1 MQMKVIMKYLKPFA
15 GMILV
20 SLLILFGQAIGELS
34 LPNLMS
40 DIVNT
45 GIQNGGVEQEAP
57 EALPSDG
64 FALMTLFMNEED
76 KETFQNSYQLIAGGS
91 AEAEAYSAEFPESQ
105 KADFYVL
112 DETDPEQLTS
122 LESIF
127 GKATY
132 SFVTFMKEMS
142 AQQGNASAVDAKS
155 GFEDV
160 DMNQLYALLPQL
172 QQLPQ
177 EAFVASME
185 VADAAE
191 PMLYSQI
198 GILFTKLFYEDLG
211 ADMDALQN
219 QYIMTKGAQMLA
231 IAVAVSVAS
240 VAVAYFSSR
249 IAAKVSGRMRRDV
262 FAKVE
267 SFSNTEFDNFS
278 TASLITRTTNDVQQI
293 QQLITIGIRM
303 LCYAPILATGGLI
316 MAIDKSVS
324 LAWTIAVAVI
334 ALVGIMM
341 TILSIAMPKFK
352 VLQSLTD
359 RLNLVSREN
368 LSGMMVIR
376 AFGNEPF
383 EENRFNDANED
394 YTYTNRFVQRL
405 MSLLMPAMMLV
416 MNGVSLMI
424 IWFGSKQVADSA
436 LQIGDMMAY
445 IQYVMQIIM
454 AFLMI
459 SMMFIFLPRAS
470 VSATRIGEVLDTDLI
485 ITDPTEAQPSLKNEG
500 LITFNNVSYHYPK
513 ASENVL
519 NNISFTAR
527 PGETTAIIGSTGSGK
542 STLIN
547 LIPRFYDVTDGAIEI
562 DGIDIRKM
570 TQADL
575 RRNIGYV
582 PQKGMLFSGDIASN
596 VLYGKDDASM
606 DDVMEAIEV
615 AQAKNFV
622 SEMEDGIKTAI
633 AQGGGN
639 VSGGQKQ
646 RLAIAR
652 ALVKKAPIYIF
663 DDSFSALDFKTDA
676 ALRSALH
683 AYTNNAT
690 VLIVAQR
697 ISTIMDAEQIIVL
710 DKGRIVGIGTH
721 DALMK
726 NCETYQEIA
735 KSQLSEEELA

>member
-1 MQMKVIMKYLKPFA
+1 MKVIMKYLKPFA
-15 GMILV
+15 GTILV

-57 EALPSDG
+57 EALPAEG
-64 FALMTLFMNEED
+64 FALMTLFMDEED
-76 KETFQNSYQLIAGGS
+76 KETFQESYELIEGGS
-91 AEAEAYSAEFPESQ
+91 AEAEAYNAEFPESQ
-105 KADFYVL
+105 ETDFYVL
-112 DETDPEQLTS
+112 DETDPEQLIS

-127 GKATY
+127 SKASY
-132 SFVTFMKEMS
+132 SFVTFMQEMGG
-142 AQQGNASAVDAKS
+142 QQGGTAAVDAES
-155 GFEDV
+155 GFENV
-160 DMNQLYALLPQL
+160 DLDQLYALVPQL

-177 EAFVASME
+177 EAFTASMD

-198 GILFTKLFYEDLG
+198 GILFTKLFYQDLG

-334 ALVGIMM
+334 ALIGIMM
-341 TILSIAMPKFK
+341 SILSIAMPKFK

-416 MNGVSLMI
+416 MNGVSLLI
-424 IWFGSKQVADSA
+424 IWFGSQQVADSA

-470 VSATRIGEVLDTDLI
+470 VSATRIGEVLDTDLS
-485 ITDPTEAQPSLKNEG
+485 ITDPNDAQPSLKNEG
-500 LITFNNVSYHYPK
+500 LITFKDVSYHYPK

-575 RRNIGYV
+575 RANIGYV
-582 PQKGMLFSGDIASN
+582 PQKGMLFSGNIVSNIA
-596 VLYGKDDASM
+596 YGKDDASTDEIM
-606 DDVMEAIEV
+606 KALEV

-622 SEMEDGIKTAI
+622 SEMEDGIETAI

-646 RLAIAR
+646 RLSIAR

-676 ALRSALH
+676 ALRSALD
-683 AYTNNAT
+683 AYTDNTT

>member
-1 MQMKVIMKYLKPFA
+1 MKVIMKYLKPFA
-15 GMILV
+15 GTILV

-57 EALPSDG
+57 EALPAEG
-64 FALMTLFMNEED
+64 FALMTLFMDEED
-76 KETFQNSYQLIAGGS
+76 KETFQESYELIEGGS
-91 AEAEAYSAEFPESQ
+91 AEAEAYNAEFPESQ
-105 KADFYVL
+105 ETDFYVL
-112 DETDPEQLTS
+112 DETDPEQLIS

-127 GKATY
+127 SKASY
-132 SFVTFMKEMS
+132 SFVTFMQEMGG
-142 AQQGNASAVDAKS
+142 QQGGTAAVDAES
-155 GFEDV
+155 GFENV
-160 DMNQLYALLPQL
+160 DLDQLYALVPQL

-177 EAFVASME
+177 EAFTASMD

-198 GILFTKLFYEDLG
+198 GILFTKLFYQDLG

-334 ALVGIMM
+334 ALIGIMM
-341 TILSIAMPKFK
+341 SILSIAMPKFK

-416 MNGVSLMI
+416 MNGVSLLI
-424 IWFGSKQVADSA
+424 IWFGSQQVADSA

-470 VSATRIGEVLDTDLI
+470 VSATRIGEVLDTDLS
-485 ITDPTEAQPSLKNEG
+485 ITDPNDAQPSLKNEG
-500 LITFNNVSYHYPK
+500 LITFKDVSYHYPK

-575 RRNIGYV
+575 RANIGYV
-582 PQKGMLFSGDIASN
+582 PQKGMLFSGNIVSNIA
-596 VLYGKDDASM
+596 YGKDDASTDEIM
-606 DDVMEAIEV
+606 KALEV

-622 SEMEDGIKTAI
+622 SEMEDGIETAI

-646 RLAIAR
+646 RLSIAR

-676 ALRSALH
+676 ALRSALD
-683 AYTNNAT
+683 AYTDNAT

-726 NCETYQEIA
+726 NCETYQESA

>member
-1 MQMKVIMKYLKPFA
+1 MKVIMKYLKPFA
-15 GMILV
+15 GTILV

-57 EALPSDG
+57 EALPTEG
-64 FALMTLFMNEED
+64 FALMTLFMDEAD

-91 AEAEAYSAEFPESQ
+91 AEAEAYSEDFPESQ
-105 KADFYVL
+105 EADFYVL
-112 DETDPEQLTS
+112 DETDEEQLSS

-127 GKATY
+127 SKASY
-132 SFVTFMKEMS
+132 SFVTFMKEMGG
-142 AQQGNASAVDAKS
+142 QQGNDAAVDSES

-177 EAFVASME
+177 EAFLASME

-211 ADMDALQN
+211 ADIDALQN

-394 YTYTNRFVQRL
+394 YTFTNRFVQRL

-416 MNGVSLMI
+416 MNGVSLLI
-424 IWFGSKQVADSA
+424 IWFGSQQVADSA

-470 VSATRIGEVLDTDLI
+470 VSATRIGEVLDTDLS
-485 ITDPTEAQPSLKNEG
+485 ITDPIDAQPSLKNEG
-500 LITFNNVSYHYPK
+500 LITFKDVSYHYPK

-570 TQADL
+570 TQTDL

-582 PQKGMLFSGDIASN
+582 PQKGMLFSGDITSN
-596 VLYGKDDASM
+596 VLYGKADASM
-606 DDVMEAIEV
+606 EDIMKAIEV

-622 SEMEDGIKTAI
+622 SEMEDGIETAI

-683 AYTNNAT
+683 AYTDNAT

>member
-1 MQMKVIMKYLKPFA
+1 MKVIMKYLKPFA
-15 GMILV
+15 GTILV

-57 EALPSDG
+57 EALPAEG
-64 FALMTLFMNEED
+64 FALMTLFMDEED
-76 KETFQNSYQLIAGGS
+76 KETFQESYELIEGGS
-91 AEAEAYSAEFPESQ
+91 AEAEAYNAEFPESQ
-105 KADFYVL
+105 ETDFYVL
-112 DETDPEQLTS
+112 DETDPEQLIS

-127 GKATY
+127 SKASY
-132 SFVTFMKEMS
+132 SFVTFMQEMGG
-142 AQQGNASAVDAKS
+142 QQGGTAAVDAES
-155 GFEDV
+155 GFENV
-160 DMNQLYALLPQL
+160 DLDQLYALVPQL

-177 EAFVASME
+177 EAFTASMD

-198 GILFTKLFYEDLG
+198 GILFTKLFYQDLG

-334 ALVGIMM
+334 ALIGIMM
-341 TILSIAMPKFK
+341 SILSIAMPKFK

-416 MNGVSLMI
+416 MNGVSLLI
-424 IWFGSKQVADSA
+424 IWFGSQQVADSA

-470 VSATRIGEVLDTDLI
+470 VSATRIGEVLDTDLS
-485 ITDPTEAQPSLKNEG
+485 ITDPNDAQPSLKNEG
-500 LITFNNVSYHYPK
+500 LITFKDVSYHYPK

-519 NNISFTAR
+519 NNICFTAR

-575 RRNIGYV
+575 RANIGYV
-582 PQKGMLFSGDIASN
+582 PQKGMLFSGNIVSNIA
-596 VLYGKDDASM
+596 YGKDDASTDEIM
-606 DDVMEAIEV
+606 KALEV

-622 SEMEDGIKTAI
+622 SEMEDGIETAI

-646 RLAIAR
+646 RLSIAR

-676 ALRSALH
+676 ALRSALD
-683 AYTNNAT
+683 AYTDNAT

>member
-1 MQMKVIMKYLKPFA
+1 MKVIMKYLKPFA
-15 GMILV
+15 GTILV

-57 EALPSDG
+57 EALPAEG
-64 FALMTLFMNEED
+64 FALMTLFMDEED
-76 KETFQNSYQLIAGGS
+76 KETFQESYELIEGGS
-91 AEAEAYSAEFPESQ
+91 AEAEAYNAEFPESQ
-105 KADFYVL
+105 ETDFYVL
-112 DETDPEQLTS
+112 DETDPEQLIS

-127 GKATY
+127 SKASY
-132 SFVTFMKEMS
+132 SFVTFMQEMGG
-142 AQQGNASAVDAKS
+142 QQGGTAAVDAES
-155 GFEDV
+155 GFENV
-160 DMNQLYALLPQL
+160 DLDQLYALVPQL

-177 EAFVASME
+177 EAFTASMD

-198 GILFTKLFYEDLG
+198 GILFTKLFYQDLG

-334 ALVGIMM
+334 ALIGIMM
-341 TILSIAMPKFK
+341 SILSIAMPKFK

-416 MNGVSLMI
+416 MNGVSLLI
-424 IWFGSKQVADSA
+424 IWFGSQQVADSA

-470 VSATRIGEVLDTDLI
+470 VSATRIGEVLDTDLS
-485 ITDPTEAQPSLKNEG
+485 ITDPNDAQPSLKNEG
-500 LITFNNVSYHYPK
+500 LITFKDVSYHYPK

-575 RRNIGYV
+575 RASIGYV
-582 PQKGMLFSGDIASN
+582 PQKGMLFSGNIVSNIA
-596 VLYGKDDASM
+596 YGKDDASTDEIM
-606 DDVMEAIEV
+606 KALEV

-622 SEMEDGIKTAI
+622 SEMEDGIETAI

-646 RLAIAR
+646 RLSIAR

-676 ALRSALH
+676 ALRSALD
-683 AYTNNAT
+683 AYTDNAT

>member
-1 MQMKVIMKYLKPFA
+1 MKVIMKYLKPFA
-15 GMILV
+15 GTILV

-57 EALPSDG
+57 EALPAEG
-64 FALMTLFMNEED
+64 FALMTLFMDEED
-76 KETFQNSYQLIAGGS
+76 KETFQESYELIEGGS
-91 AEAEAYSAEFPESQ
+91 AEAEAYNAEFPESQ
-105 KADFYVL
+105 ETDFYVL
-112 DETDPEQLTS
+112 DETDPEQLIS

-127 GKATY
+127 SKASY
-132 SFVTFMKEMS
+132 SFVTFMQEMGG
-142 AQQGNASAVDAKS
+142 QQGGTAAVDAES
-155 GFEDV
+155 GFENV
-160 DMNQLYALLPQL
+160 DLDQRYALVPQL

-177 EAFVASME
+177 EAFTASMD

-198 GILFTKLFYEDLG
+198 GILFTKLFYQDLG

-334 ALVGIMM
+334 ALIGIMM
-341 TILSIAMPKFK
+341 SILSIAMPKFK

-416 MNGVSLMI
+416 MNGVSLLI
-424 IWFGSKQVADSA
+424 IWFGSQQVADSA

-470 VSATRIGEVLDTDLI
+470 VSATRIGEVLDTDLS
-485 ITDPTEAQPSLKNEG
+485 ITDPNDAQPSLKNEG
-500 LITFNNVSYHYPK
+500 LITFKDVSYHYPK

-575 RRNIGYV
+575 RANIGYV
-582 PQKGMLFSGDIASN
+582 PQKGMLFSGNIVSNIA
-596 VLYGKDDASM
+596 YGKADASTDEIM
-606 DDVMEAIEV
+606 KALEV

-622 SEMEDGIKTAI
+622 SEMEDGIETAI

-646 RLAIAR
+646 RLSIAR

-676 ALRSALH
+676 ALRSALD
-683 AYTNNAT
+683 AYTDNTT

>member
-1 MQMKVIMKYLKPFA
+1 MKVIMKYLKPFA
-15 GMILV
+15 GTILI

-57 EALPSDG
+57 EALPSEG
-64 FALMTLFMNEED
+64 FALMTLFMAEED
-76 KETFQNSYQLIAGGS
+76 KETFQNSYQLIEGGS
-91 AEAEAYSAEFPESQ
+91 AEADAYSAEFPESQ
-105 KADFYVL
+105 ESDFYVL
-112 DETDPEQLTS
+112 NETDAEQLTS

-127 GKATY
+127 SKASY

-142 AQQGNASAVDAKS
+142 AQQGNAASVDAES

-177 EAFVASME
+177 QAFTASMD
-185 VADAAE
+185 VAAAAE

-219 QYIMTKGAQMLA
+219 QYIMTKGVQMLA

-240 VAVAYFSSR
+240 VAVAYFSSW

-394 YTYTNRFVQRL
+394 YTFTNRFVQRL

-416 MNGVSLMI
+416 MNGVSLLI
-424 IWFGSKQVADSA
+424 IWFGSQQVADSS

-470 VSATRIGEVLDTDLI
+470 VSATRIGEVLDTDLS
-485 ITDPTEAQPSLKNEG
+485 ITDPIDAQPNLKNEG
-500 LITFNNVSYHYPK
+500 LITFKDVSYHYPK

-519 NNISFTAR
+519 SHISFTAR

-606 DDVMEAIEV
+606 EDIMKAIEV

-622 SEMEDGIKTAI
+622 SEMEEGIETAI

-683 AYTNNAT
+683 AYTDNAT

-710 DKGRIVGIGTH
+710 DKGKIVGIGTH

>member
-1 MQMKVIMKYLKPFA
+1 MKVIMKYLKPFA
-15 GMILV
+15 GTILV

-57 EALPSDG
+57 EALPAEG
-64 FALMTLFMNEED
+64 FALMTLFMDEED
-76 KETFQNSYQLIAGGS
+76 KETFQESYELIEGGS
-91 AEAEAYSAEFPESQ
+91 AEAEAYNAEFPESQ
-105 KADFYVL
+105 ETDFYVL
-112 DETDPEQLTS
+112 DETDPEQLIS

-127 GKATY
+127 SKASY
-132 SFVTFMKEMS
+132 SFVTFMQEMGG
-142 AQQGNASAVDAKS
+142 QQGGTAAVDAEG
-155 GFEDV
+155 GFENV
-160 DMNQLYALLPQL
+160 DLDQLYALVPQL

-177 EAFVASME
+177 EAFTASMD

-198 GILFTKLFYEDLG
+198 GILFTKLFYQDLG

-334 ALVGIMM
+334 ALIGIMM
-341 TILSIAMPKFK
+341 SILSIAMPKFK

-416 MNGVSLMI
+416 MNGVSLLI
-424 IWFGSKQVADSA
+424 IWFGSQQVADSA

-470 VSATRIGEVLDTDLI
+470 VSATRIGEVLDTDLS
-485 ITDPTEAQPSLKNEG
+485 ITDPNDAQPSLKNEG
-500 LITFNNVSYHYPK
+500 LITFKDVSYHYPK

-575 RRNIGYV
+575 RANIGYV
-582 PQKGMLFSGDIASN
+582 PQKGMLFSGNIVSNIA
-596 VLYGKDDASM
+596 YGKDDASTDEIM
-606 DDVMEAIEV
+606 KALEV

-622 SEMEDGIKTAI
+622 SEMEDGIETAI

-646 RLAIAR
+646 RLSIAR

-676 ALRSALH
+676 ALRSALD
-683 AYTNNAT
+683 AYTDNAT

>member
-1 MQMKVIMKYLKPFA
+1 MKVIMKYLKPFA
-15 GMILV
+15 GTILV

-40 DIVNT
+40 EIVNT

-57 EALPSDG
+57 EALPAEG
-64 FALMTLFMNEED
+64 FALMTLFMDEED
-76 KETFQNSYQLIAGGS
+76 KETFQESYELIEGGS
-91 AEAEAYSAEFPESQ
+91 AEAEAYNAEFPESQ
-105 KADFYVL
+105 ETDFYVL
-112 DETDPEQLTS
+112 DETDPEQLIS

-127 GKATY
+127 SKASY
-132 SFVTFMKEMS
+132 SFVTFMQEMGG
-142 AQQGNASAVDAKS
+142 QQGGTAAVDAES
-155 GFEDV
+155 GFENV
-160 DMNQLYALLPQL
+160 DLDQLYALVPQL

-177 EAFVASME
+177 EAFTASMD

-198 GILFTKLFYEDLG
+198 GILFTKLFYQDLG

-334 ALVGIMM
+334 ALIGIMM
-341 TILSIAMPKFK
+341 SILSIAMPKFK

-416 MNGVSLMI
+416 MNGVSLLI
-424 IWFGSKQVADSA
+424 IWFGSQQVADSA

-470 VSATRIGEVLDTDLI
+470 VSATRIGEVLDTDLS
-485 ITDPTEAQPSLKNEG
+485 ITDPNDAQPSLKNEG
-500 LITFNNVSYHYPK
+500 LITFKDVSYHYPK

-575 RRNIGYV
+575 RANIGYV
-582 PQKGMLFSGDIASN
+582 PQKGMLFSGNIVSNIA
-596 VLYGKDDASM
+596 YGKDDASTDEIM
-606 DDVMEAIEV
+606 KALEV

-622 SEMEDGIKTAI
+622 SEMEDGIETAI

-646 RLAIAR
+646 RLSIAR

-676 ALRSALH
+676 ALRSALD
-683 AYTNNAT
+683 AYTDNTT

>member
-1 MQMKVIMKYLKPFA
+1 MKVIMKYLKPFA
-15 GMILV
+15 GTILV

-57 EALPSDG
+57 EALPAEG
-64 FALMTLFMNEED
+64 FALMTLFMDEED
-76 KETFQNSYQLIAGGS
+76 KETFQESYELIEGGS
-91 AEAEAYSAEFPESQ
+91 AEAEAYNAEFPESQ
-105 KADFYVL
+105 ETDFYVL
-112 DETDPEQLTS
+112 DETDPEQLIS

-127 GKATY
+127 SKASY
-132 SFVTFMKEMS
+132 SFVTFMQEMGG
-142 AQQGNASAVDAKS
+142 QQGGTAAVDAES
-155 GFEDV
+155 GFENV
-160 DMNQLYALLPQL
+160 DLDQLYALVPQL

-177 EAFVASME
+177 EAFTASMD

-198 GILFTKLFYEDLG
+198 GILFTKLFYQDLG

-334 ALVGIMM
+334 ALIGIMM
-341 TILSIAMPKFK
+341 SILSIAMPKFK

-416 MNGVSLMI
+416 MNGVSLLI
-424 IWFGSKQVADSA
+424 IWFGSQQVADSA

-470 VSATRIGEVLDTDLI
+470 VSATRIGEVLDTDLS
-485 ITDPTEAQPSLKNEG
+485 ITDPNDAQPSLKNEG
-500 LITFNNVSYHYPK
+500 LITFKDVSYHYPK

-575 RRNIGYV
+575 RANIGYV
-582 PQKGMLFSGDIASN
+582 PQKGMLFSGNVVSNIA
-596 VLYGKDDASM
+596 YGKDDASTDEIM
-606 DDVMEAIEV
+606 KALEV

-622 SEMEDGIKTAI
+622 SEMEDGIETAI
-633 AQGGGN
+633 AQGGSN

-646 RLAIAR
+646 RLSIAR

-676 ALRSALH
+676 ALRSALD
-683 AYTNNAT
+683 AYTDNAT

>member
-1 MQMKVIMKYLKPFA
+1 MKVIMKYLKPFA
-15 GMILV
+15 GTILV

-57 EALPSDG
+57 EALPAEG
-64 FALMTLFMNEED
+64 FALMTLFMDEED
-76 KETFQNSYQLIAGGS
+76 KETFQESYELIEGGS
-91 AEAEAYSAEFPESQ
+91 AEAEAYNAEFPESQ
-105 KADFYVL
+105 ETDFYVL
-112 DETDPEQLTS
+112 DETDPEQLIS

-127 GKATY
+127 SKASY
-132 SFVTFMKEMS
+132 SFVTFMQEMGG
-142 AQQGNASAVDAKS
+142 QQGGTAAVDAES
-155 GFEDV
+155 GFENV
-160 DMNQLYALLPQL
+160 DLDQLYALVPQL

-177 EAFVASME
+177 EAFTASMD

-334 ALVGIMM
+334 ALIGIMM
-341 TILSIAMPKFK
+341 SILSIAMPKFK

-416 MNGVSLMI
+416 MNGVSLLI
-424 IWFGSKQVADSA
+424 IWFGSQQVADSA

-470 VSATRIGEVLDTDLI
+470 VSATRIGEVLDTDLS
-485 ITDPTEAQPSLKNEG
+485 ITDPNDAQPSLKNEG
-500 LITFNNVSYHYPK
+500 LITFKDVSYHYPK

-575 RRNIGYV
+575 RANIGYV
-582 PQKGMLFSGDIASN
+582 PQKGMLFSGNIVSNIA
-596 VLYGKDDASM
+596 YGKDDASTDEIM
-606 DDVMEAIEV
+606 KALEV

-622 SEMEDGIKTAI
+622 SEMEDGIETAI

-646 RLAIAR
+646 RLSIAR

-676 ALRSALH
+676 ALRSALD
-683 AYTNNAT
+683 AYTGNAT

>member
-1 MQMKVIMKYLKPFA
+1 MKVIMKYLKPFA
-15 GMILV
+15 GTVLV

-57 EALPSDG
+57 EALPAEG
-64 FALMTLFMNEED
+64 FALMTLFMDEED
-76 KETFQNSYQLIAGGS
+76 KETFQESYELIEGGS
-91 AEAEAYSAEFPESQ
+91 AEAEAYNAEFPESQ
-105 KADFYVL
+105 ETDFYVL
-112 DETDPEQLTS
+112 DETDPEQLIS

-127 GKATY
+127 SKASY
-132 SFVTFMKEMS
+132 SFVTFMQEMGG
-142 AQQGNASAVDAKS
+142 QQGGTAAVDAES
-155 GFEDV
+155 GFENV
-160 DMNQLYALLPQL
+160 DLDQLYALVPQL

-177 EAFVASME
+177 EAFTASMD

-198 GILFTKLFYEDLG
+198 GILFTKLFYQDLG

-334 ALVGIMM
+334 ALIGIMM
-341 TILSIAMPKFK
+341 SILSIAMPKFK

-416 MNGVSLMI
+416 MNGVSLLI
-424 IWFGSKQVADSA
+424 IWFGSQQVADSA

-470 VSATRIGEVLDTDLI
+470 VSATRIGEVLDTDLS
-485 ITDPTEAQPSLKNEG
+485 ITDPNDAQPSLKNEG
-500 LITFNNVSYHYPK
+500 LITFKDVSYHYPK

-575 RRNIGYV
+575 RANIGYV
-582 PQKGMLFSGDIASN
+582 PQKGMLFSGNIVSNIA
-596 VLYGKDDASM
+596 YGKDDASTDEIM
-606 DDVMEAIEV
+606 KALEV

-622 SEMEDGIKTAI
+622 SEMEDGIETAI

-646 RLAIAR
+646 RLSIAR

-676 ALRSALH
+676 ALRSALD
-683 AYTNNAT
+683 AYTDNAT

>member
-1 MQMKVIMKYLKPFA
+1 MKVIMKYLKPFA
-15 GMILV
+15 GTILV

-57 EALPSDG
+57 EALPAEG
-64 FALMTLFMNEED
+64 FALMTLFMDEED
-76 KETFQNSYQLIAGGS
+76 KETFQESYELLEGGS
-91 AEAEAYSAEFPESQ
+91 AEAEAYNAEFPESQ
-105 KADFYVL
+105 ETDFYVL
-112 DETDPEQLTS
+112 DETDPEQLIS

-127 GKATY
+127 SKASY
-132 SFVTFMKEMS
+132 SFVTFMQEMGG
-142 AQQGNASAVDAKS
+142 QQGGTAAVDAES
-155 GFEDV
+155 GFENV
-160 DMNQLYALLPQL
+160 DLDQLYALVPQL

-177 EAFVASME
+177 EAFTASMD

-198 GILFTKLFYEDLG
+198 GILFTKLFYQDLG

-416 MNGVSLMI
+416 MNGVSLLI
-424 IWFGSKQVADSA
+424 IWFGSQQVADSA

-470 VSATRIGEVLDTDLI
+470 VSATRIGEVLDTDLS
-485 ITDPTEAQPSLKNEG
+485 ITDPNDAQPSLKNEG
-500 LITFNNVSYHYPK
+500 LITFKDVSYHYPK

-575 RRNIGYV
+575 RASIGYV
-582 PQKGMLFSGDIASN
+582 PQKGMLFSGNIVSNIA
-596 VLYGKDDASM
+596 YGKDDASTDEIM
-606 DDVMEAIEV
+606 KALEV

-622 SEMEDGIKTAI
+622 SEMEDGIETAI

-646 RLAIAR
+646 RLSIAR

-676 ALRSALH
+676 ALRSALD
-683 AYTNNAT
+683 AYTDNAT

>member
-1 MQMKVIMKYLKPFA
+1 MKVIMKYIKPFA
-15 GMILV
+15 GTILV

-57 EALPSDG
+57 EALPAEG
-64 FALMTLFMNEED
+64 FALMTLFMDEED
-76 KETFQNSYQLIAGGS
+76 KETFQESYELIEGGS
-91 AEAEAYSAEFPESQ
+91 AEAEAYNAEFPESQ
-105 KADFYVL
+105 ETDFYVL
-112 DETDPEQLTS
+112 DETDPEQLIS

-127 GKATY
+127 SKASY
-132 SFVTFMKEMS
+132 SFVTFMQEMGG
-142 AQQGNASAVDAKS
+142 QQGGTAAVDAES
-155 GFEDV
+155 GFENV
-160 DMNQLYALLPQL
+160 DLDQLYALVPQL

-177 EAFVASME
+177 EAFTASMD

-198 GILFTKLFYEDLG
+198 GILFTKLFYQDLG

-334 ALVGIMM
+334 ALIGIMM
-341 TILSIAMPKFK
+341 SILSIAMPKFK

-416 MNGVSLMI
+416 MNGVSLLI
-424 IWFGSKQVADSA
+424 IWFGSQQVADSA

-470 VSATRIGEVLDTDLI
+470 VSATRIGEVLDTDLS
-485 ITDPTEAQPSLKNEG
+485 ITDPNDAQPSLKNEG
-500 LITFNNVSYHYPK
+500 LITFKDVSYHYPK

-575 RRNIGYV
+575 RANIGYV
-582 PQKGMLFSGDIASN
+582 PQKGMLFSGNIVSNIA
-596 VLYGKDDASM
+596 YGKDDASTDEIM
-606 DDVMEAIEV
+606 KALEV

-622 SEMEDGIKTAI
+622 SEMEDGIETAI

-646 RLAIAR
+646 RLSIAR

-676 ALRSALH
+676 ALRSALD
-683 AYTNNAT
+683 AYTDNAT

>member
-1 MQMKVIMKYLKPFA
+1 MKVIMKYLKPFA
-15 GMILV
+15 GTILV

-57 EALPSDG
+57 EALPAEG
-64 FALMTLFMNEED
+64 FALMTLFMDEED
-76 KETFQNSYQLIAGGS
+76 KETFQESYELIEGGS
-91 AEAEAYSAEFPESQ
+91 AEAEAYNAEFPESQ
-105 KADFYVL
+105 ETDFYVL
-112 DETDPEQLTS
+112 DETDPEQLIS

-127 GKATY
+127 SKASY
-132 SFVTFMKEMS
+132 SFVTFMQEMGG
-142 AQQGNASAVDAKS
+142 QQGGTAAVDAES
-155 GFEDV
+155 GFENV
-160 DMNQLYALLPQL
+160 DLDQLYALVPQL

-177 EAFVASME
+177 EAFTASMD

-198 GILFTKLFYEDLG
+198 GILFTKLFYQDLG

-334 ALVGIMM
+334 ALIGIMM
-341 TILSIAMPKFK
+341 SILSIAMPKFK

-416 MNGVSLMI
+416 MNGVSLLI
-424 IWFGSKQVADSA
+424 IWFGSQQVADSA

-470 VSATRIGEVLDTDLI
+470 VSATRIGEVLDTDLS
-485 ITDPTEAQPSLKNEG
+485 ITDPNDAQPSLKNEG
-500 LITFNNVSYHYPK
+500 LITFKDVSYHYPK

-570 TQADL
+570 IQADL
-575 RRNIGYV
+575 RANIGYV
-582 PQKGMLFSGDIASN
+582 PQKGMLFSGNIVSNIA
-596 VLYGKDDASM
+596 YGKDDASTDEIM
-606 DDVMEAIEV
+606 KALEV

-622 SEMEDGIKTAI
+622 SEMEDGIETAI

-646 RLAIAR
+646 RLSIAR

-676 ALRSALH
+676 ALRSALD
-683 AYTNNAT
+683 AYTDNAT

>member
-1 MQMKVIMKYLKPFA
+1 MKVIMKYLKPFA
-15 GMILV
+15 GTILV

-57 EALPSDG
+57 EALPAEG
-64 FALMTLFMNEED
+64 FALMTLFMDEED
-76 KETFQNSYQLIAGGS
+76 KETFQESYELIEGGS
-91 AEAEAYSAEFPESQ
+91 AEAEAYNAEFPESQ
-105 KADFYVL
+105 ETDFYVL
-112 DETDPEQLTS
+112 DETDPEQLIS

-127 GKATY
+127 SKASY
-132 SFVTFMKEMS
+132 SFVTFMQEMGG
-142 AQQGNASAVDAKS
+142 QQGGTAAVDAES
-155 GFEDV
+155 GFENV
-160 DMNQLYALLPQL
+160 DLDQLYALVPQL

-177 EAFVASME
+177 EAFTASMD

-198 GILFTKLFYEDLG
+198 GILFTKLFYQDLG

-334 ALVGIMM
+334 ALIGIMM
-341 TILSIAMPKFK
+341 SILSIAMPKFK

-416 MNGVSLMI
+416 MNGVSLLI
-424 IWFGSKQVADSA
+424 IWFGSQQVADSA

-470 VSATRIGEVLDTDLI
+470 VSATRIGEVLDTDLS
-485 ITDPTEAQPSLKNEG
+485 ITDPNDAQPSLKNEG
-500 LITFNNVSYHYPK
+500 LITFKDVSYHYPK

-570 TQADL
+570 IQADL
-575 RRNIGYV
+575 RANIGYV
-582 PQKGMLFSGDIASN
+582 PQKGMLFSGNIVSNIA
-596 VLYGKDDASM
+596 YGKDDASTDEIM
-606 DDVMEAIEV
+606 KALEV

-622 SEMEDGIKTAI
+622 SEMEDGIETAI

-646 RLAIAR
+646 RLSIAR

-676 ALRSALH
+676 ALRSALD
-683 AYTNNAT
+683 AYTDNTT

>member
-1 MQMKVIMKYLKPFA
+1 MKVIMKYLKPFA
-15 GMILV
+15 GTILI

-57 EALPSDG
+57 EALPSEG
-64 FALMTLFMNEED
+64 FALMTLFMDEAD

-91 AEAEAYSAEFPESQ
+91 SEAEAYSEDFPESQ
-105 KADFYVL
+105 EADFYVL
-112 DETDPEQLTS
+112 DETDPDQLSS

-127 GKATY
+127 SKASY
-132 SFVTFMKEMS
+132 SFVTFMKEMGG
-142 AQQGNASAVDAKS
+142 QQGNDAAVDAES
-155 GFEDV
+155 GFENV
-160 DMNQLYALLPQL
+160 DMAQLYALLPQL
-172 QQLPQ
+172 RLLPQ
-177 EAFVASME
+177 EAFTASMD
-185 VADAAE
+185 VAEAAE

-231 IAVAVSVAS
+231 IALAVSVAS

-249 IAAKVSGRMRRDV
+249 IASKVSGRMRRDV

-267 SFSNTEFDNFS
+267 SFSNAEFDNFS

-324 LAWTIAVAVI
+324 LAWTIAVAVV

-376 AFGNEPF
+376 AFGNESF

-416 MNGVSLMI
+416 MNGVSLLI
-424 IWFGSKQVADSA
+424 IWFGSQQVADSA

-470 VSATRIGEVLDTDLI
+470 VSATRIGEVLDTELSI
-485 ITDPTEAQPSLKNEG
+485 SDPIDAQPSLKNEG
-500 LITFNNVSYHYPK
+500 LITFNHVSYHYPK

-519 NNISFTAR
+519 TDISFTAR

-562 DGIDIRKM
+562 DGVDIRKM

-596 VLYGKDDASM
+596 IMYGKEDASM
-606 DDVMEAIEV
+606 DDVMKAIEV

-622 SEMEDGIKTAI
+622 AEMEDGIETAI

-646 RLAIAR
+646 RLSIAR

-683 AYTNNAT
+683 AYTDNAT

-710 DKGRIVGIGTH
+710 DKGKIVGIGTH

>member
-1 MQMKVIMKYLKPFA
+1 MKVIMKYLKPFA
-15 GMILV
+15 GTILV

-57 EALPSDG
+57 EALPAEG
-64 FALMTLFMNEED
+64 FALMTLFMDEED
-76 KETFQNSYQLIAGGS
+76 KETFQESYELIEGGS
-91 AEAEAYSAEFPESQ
+91 AEAEAYNAEFPESQ
-105 KADFYVL
+105 GTDFYVL
-112 DETDPEQLTS
+112 DETDPEQLIS

-127 GKATY
+127 SKASY
-132 SFVTFMKEMS
+132 SFVTFMQEMGG
-142 AQQGNASAVDAKS
+142 QQGGTAAVDAES
-155 GFEDV
+155 GFENV
-160 DMNQLYALLPQL
+160 DLDQLYALVPQL

-177 EAFVASME
+177 EAFTASMD

-198 GILFTKLFYEDLG
+198 GILFTKLFYQDLG

-334 ALVGIMM
+334 ALIGIMM
-341 TILSIAMPKFK
+341 SILSIAMPKFK
-352 VLQSLTD
+352 VVQSLTD

-405 MSLLMPAMMLV
+405 MSLLMPAMILV
-416 MNGVSLMI
+416 MNGVSLLI
-424 IWFGSKQVADSA
+424 IWFGSQQVADSA

-470 VSATRIGEVLDTDLI
+470 VSATRIGEVLDTDLS
-485 ITDPTEAQPSLKNEG
+485 ITDPNDAQPSLKNEG
-500 LITFNNVSYHYPK
+500 LITFKDVSYHYPK

-575 RRNIGYV
+575 RANIGYV
-582 PQKGMLFSGDIASN
+582 PQKGMLFSGNIVSNIA
-596 VLYGKDDASM
+596 YGKDDASTDEIM
-606 DDVMEAIEV
+606 KALEV

-622 SEMEDGIKTAI
+622 SEMEDGIETAI

-646 RLAIAR
+646 RLSIAR

-676 ALRSALH
+676 ALRSALD
-683 AYTNNAT
+683 AYTDNAT

>member
-1 MQMKVIMKYLKPFA
+1 MKVIMKYLKPFA
-15 GMILV
+15 GTILV

-57 EALPSDG
+57 EALPAEG
-64 FALMTLFMNEED
+64 FALMTLFMDEED
-76 KETFQNSYQLIAGGS
+76 KETFQESYELIEGGS
-91 AEAEAYSAEFPESQ
+91 AEAEAYNAEFPESQ
-105 KADFYVL
+105 ETDFYVL
-112 DETDPEQLTS
+112 DETDPEQLIS

-127 GKATY
+127 SKASY
-132 SFVTFMKEMS
+132 SFVTFMQEMGG
-142 AQQGNASAVDAKS
+142 QQGGTAAVDAES
-155 GFEDV
+155 GFENV
-160 DMNQLYALLPQL
+160 DLDQLYALVPQL

-177 EAFVASME
+177 EAFAASMD

-198 GILFTKLFYEDLG
+198 GILFTKLFYQDLG

-334 ALVGIMM
+334 ALIGIMM
-341 TILSIAMPKFK
+341 SILSIAMPKFK

-416 MNGVSLMI
+416 MNGVSLLI
-424 IWFGSKQVADSA
+424 IWFGSQQVADSA

-470 VSATRIGEVLDTDLI
+470 VSATRIGEVLDTDLS
-485 ITDPTEAQPSLKNEG
+485 ITDPNDAQPSLKNEG
-500 LITFNNVSYHYPK
+500 LITFKDVSYHYPK

-575 RRNIGYV
+575 RANIGYV
-582 PQKGMLFSGDIASN
+582 PQKGMLFSGNIVSNIA
-596 VLYGKDDASM
+596 YGKDDASTDEIM
-606 DDVMEAIEV
+606 KALEV

-622 SEMEDGIKTAI
+622 SEMEDGIETAI

-646 RLAIAR
+646 RLSIAR

-676 ALRSALH
+676 ALRSALD
-683 AYTNNAT
+683 AYTDNAT

>member
-1 MQMKVIMKYLKPFA
+1 MKVIMKYLKPFA
-15 GMILV
+15 GTILV

-57 EALPSDG
+57 EALPAEG
-64 FALMTLFMNEED
+64 FALMTLFMDEED
-76 KETFQNSYQLIAGGS
+76 KETFQESYELIEGGS
-91 AEAEAYSAEFPESQ
+91 AEAEAYNAEFPESQ
-105 KADFYVL
+105 ETDFYVL
-112 DETDPEQLTS
+112 DETDPEQLIS

-127 GKATY
+127 SKASY
-132 SFVTFMKEMS
+132 SFVTFMQEMGG
-142 AQQGNASAVDAKS
+142 QQGGTAAVDAES
-155 GFEDV
+155 GFENV
-160 DMNQLYALLPQL
+160 DLDQLYALVPQL

-177 EAFVASME
+177 EAFTASMD

-198 GILFTKLFYEDLG
+198 GILFTKLFYQDLG

-334 ALVGIMM
+334 ALIGIMM
-341 TILSIAMPKFK
+341 SILSIAMPKFK

-416 MNGVSLMI
+416 MNGVSLLI
-424 IWFGSKQVADSA
+424 IWFGSQQVADSA
-436 LQIGDMMAY
+436 LQIGDMMAC

-470 VSATRIGEVLDTDLI
+470 VSATRIGEVLDTDLS
-485 ITDPTEAQPSLKNEG
+485 ITDPNDAQPSLKNEG
-500 LITFNNVSYHYPK
+500 LITFKDVSYHYPK

-575 RRNIGYV
+575 RANIGYV
-582 PQKGMLFSGDIASN
+582 PQKGMLFSGNIVSNIA
-596 VLYGKDDASM
+596 YGKDDASTDEIM
-606 DDVMEAIEV
+606 KALEV

-622 SEMEDGIKTAI
+622 SEMEDGIETAI

-646 RLAIAR
+646 RLSIAR

-676 ALRSALH
+676 ALRSALD
-683 AYTNNAT
+683 AYTDNAT

>member
-1 MQMKVIMKYLKPFA
+1 MKVIMKYLKPFA
-15 GMILV
+15 GTILV

-57 EALPSDG
+57 EALPAEG
-64 FALMTLFMNEED
+64 FALMTLFMDEED
-76 KETFQNSYQLIAGGS
+76 KETFQESYELIEGGS
-91 AEAEAYSAEFPESQ
+91 AEAEAYNAEFPESQ
-105 KADFYVL
+105 ETDFYVL
-112 DETDPEQLTS
+112 DETDPEQLIS

-127 GKATY
+127 SKASY
-132 SFVTFMKEMS
+132 SFVTFMQEMGG
-142 AQQGNASAVDAKS
+142 QQGGTAAVDAEN
-155 GFEDV
+155 GFENV
-160 DMNQLYALLPQL
+160 DLDQLYALVPQL

-177 EAFVASME
+177 EAFTASMD

-198 GILFTKLFYEDLG
+198 GILFTKLFYQDLG

-334 ALVGIMM
+334 ALIGIMM
-341 TILSIAMPKFK
+341 SILSIAMPKFK

-416 MNGVSLMI
+416 MNGVSLLI
-424 IWFGSKQVADSA
+424 IWFGSQQVADSA

-470 VSATRIGEVLDTDLI
+470 VSATRIGEVLDTDLS
-485 ITDPTEAQPSLKNEG
+485 ITDPNDAQPSLKNEG
-500 LITFNNVSYHYPK
+500 LITFKDVSYHYPK

-570 TQADL
+570 IQADL
-575 RRNIGYV
+575 RANIGYV
-582 PQKGMLFSGDIASN
+582 PQKGMLFSGNIVSNIA
-596 VLYGKDDASM
+596 YGKDDASTDEIM
-606 DDVMEAIEV
+606 KALEV

-622 SEMEDGIKTAI
+622 SEMEDGIETAI

-646 RLAIAR
+646 RLSIAR

-676 ALRSALH
+676 ALRSALD
-683 AYTNNAT
+683 AYTDNAT

>member
-1 MQMKVIMKYLKPFA
+1 MKYLKPFA
-15 GMILV
+15 GTILV

-40 DIVNT
+40 EIVNT

-57 EALPSDG
+57 EALPAEG
-64 FALMTLFMNEED
+64 FALMTLFMDEED
-76 KETFQNSYQLIAGGS
+76 KETFQESYELIEGGS
-91 AEAEAYSAEFPESQ
+91 AEAEAYNAEFPESQ
-105 KADFYVL
+105 ETDFYVL
-112 DETDPEQLTS
+112 DETDPEQLIS

-127 GKATY
+127 SKASY
-132 SFVTFMKEMS
+132 SFVTFMQEMGG
-142 AQQGNASAVDAKS
+142 QQGGTAAVDAES
-155 GFEDV
+155 GFENV
-160 DMNQLYALLPQL
+160 DLDQLYALVPQL

-177 EAFVASME
+177 EAFTASMD

-198 GILFTKLFYEDLG
+198 GILFTKLFYQDLG

-334 ALVGIMM
+334 ALIGIMM
-341 TILSIAMPKFK
+341 SILSIAMPKFK

-416 MNGVSLMI
+416 MNGVSLLI
-424 IWFGSKQVADSA
+424 IWFGSQQVADSA

-470 VSATRIGEVLDTDLI
+470 VSATRIGEVLDTDLS
-485 ITDPTEAQPSLKNEG
+485 ITDPNDAQPSLKNEG
-500 LITFNNVSYHYPK
+500 LITFKDVSYHYPK

-575 RRNIGYV
+575 RANIGYV
-582 PQKGMLFSGDIASN
+582 PQKGMLFSGNIVSNIA
-596 VLYGKDDASM
+596 YGKDDASTDEIM
-606 DDVMEAIEV
+606 KALEV

-622 SEMEDGIKTAI
+622 SEMEDGIETAI

-646 RLAIAR
+646 RLSIAR

-676 ALRSALH
+676 ALRSALD
-683 AYTNNAT
+683 AYTDNAT

>member
-1 MQMKVIMKYLKPFA
+1 MKYLKPFA
-15 GMILV
+15 GTILV

-57 EALPSDG
+57 EALPTEG
-64 FALMTLFMNEED
+64 FALMTLFMDEAD

-91 AEAEAYSAEFPESQ
+91 AEAEAYSEDFPESQ
-105 KADFYVL
+105 EADFYVL
-112 DETDPEQLTS
+112 DETDEEQLSS

-127 GKATY
+127 SKASY
-132 SFVTFMKEMS
+132 SFVTFMKEMGG
-142 AQQGNASAVDAKS
+142 QQGNDAAVDSES

-177 EAFVASME
+177 EAFLASME

-211 ADMDALQN
+211 ADIDALQN

-394 YTYTNRFVQRL
+394 YTFTNRFVQRL

-416 MNGVSLMI
+416 MNGVSLLI
-424 IWFGSKQVADSA
+424 IWFGSQQVADSA

-470 VSATRIGEVLDTDLI
+470 VSATRIGEVLDTDLS
-485 ITDPTEAQPSLKNEG
+485 ITDPIDAQPSLKNEG
-500 LITFNNVSYHYPK
+500 LITFKDVSYHYPK

-570 TQADL
+570 TQTDL

-582 PQKGMLFSGDIASN
+582 PQKGMLFSGDITSN
-596 VLYGKDDASM
+596 VLYGKADASM
-606 DDVMEAIEV
+606 EDIMKAIEV

-622 SEMEDGIKTAI
+622 SEMEDGIETAI

-683 AYTNNAT
+683 AYTDNAT

>member
-1 MQMKVIMKYLKPFA
+1 MKYLKPFA
-15 GMILV
+15 GTILV

-57 EALPSDG
+57 EALPADG
-64 FALMTLFMNEED
+64 FALMTLFMDEED
-76 KETFQNSYQLIAGGS
+76 KATFQNSYQLIAGGS
-91 AEAEAYSAEFPESQ
+91 AEAEAYSADFPESQ
-105 KADFYVL
+105 EAEFYVL
-112 DETDPEQLTS
+112 DETDPEQLSS

-127 GKATY
+127 SKASY
-132 SFVTFMKEMS
+132 SFVTFIQEMS
-142 AQQGNASAVDAKS
+142 AQQGNAASVDAES
-155 GFEDV
+155 GFEDA

-394 YTYTNRFVQRL
+394 YTFTNRFVQRL

-416 MNGVSLMI
+416 MNGVSLLI
-424 IWFGSKQVADSA
+424 IWFGSQQVADSA

-470 VSATRIGEVLDTDLI
+470 VSATRIGEVLDTDLS
-485 ITDPTEAQPSLKNEG
+485 ITDPIDAQPILKNEG
-500 LITFNNVSYHYPK
+500 LITFKDVSYHYPK

-570 TQADL
+570 TQTDL

-596 VLYGKDDASM
+596 ILYGKDDASM
-606 DDVMEAIEV
+606 EDIMKAIEV
-615 AQAKNFV
+615 AQAENFV
-622 SEMEDGIKTAI
+622 SEMEDGIETAI

-683 AYTNNAT
+683 AYTDNAT

-710 DKGRIVGIGTH
+710 DKGKIVGIGTH

>member
-1 MQMKVIMKYLKPFA
+1 MKVIMKYLKPFA
-15 GMILV
+15 GTILV

-57 EALPSDG
+57 EALPADG
-64 FALMTLFMNEED
+64 FALMTLFMDDAD
-76 KETFQNSYQLIAGGS
+76 KETFQNSYRLIEGGS

-105 KADFYVL
+105 QADFYVL
-112 DETDPEQLTS
+112 DETNAEQLTS

-127 GKATY
+127 SKASY
-132 SFVTFMKEMS
+132 SFVTFMQEMS
-142 AQQGNASAVDAKS
+142 AQQGNAAAVDAES
-155 GFEDV
+155 GFENV
-160 DMNQLYALLPQL
+160 DMNQLYVLLPQL
-172 QQLPQ
+172 QQLPP
-177 EAFVASME
+177 EAFTASMD
-185 VADAAE
+185 VAEAAE

-198 GILFTKLFYEDLG
+198 GILFAKLFYEDLG

-383 EENRFNDANED
+383 EENRFNDANEE
-394 YTYTNRFVQRL
+394 YTFTNRFVQRL

-416 MNGVSLMI
+416 MNGVSLLI
-424 IWFGSKQVADSA
+424 IWFGSQQVADSA

-470 VSATRIGEVLDTDLI
+470 VSATRIGEVLDTDLS
-485 ITDPTEAQPSLKNEG
+485 ITDPVDAQPSLKNEG
-500 LITFNNVSYHYPK
+500 LITFKDVSYHYPK

-575 RRNIGYV
+575 RASIGYV
-582 PQKGMLFSGDIASN
+582 PQKGMLFSGNITSNIA
-596 VLYGKDDASM
+596 YGKGDASTDEIM
-606 DDVMEAIEV
+606 KALEV

-622 SEMEDGIKTAI
+622 SEMEDGIETAI

-676 ALRSALH
+676 ALRSALD
-683 AYTNNAT
+683 AYTDNAT

-721 DALMK
+721 DELMK

>member
-1 MQMKVIMKYLKPFA
+1 MKVIMKYLKPFA
-15 GMILV
+15 GTILV

-57 EALPSDG
+57 EALPAEG
-64 FALMTLFMNEED
+64 FALMTLFMDEED
-76 KETFQNSYQLIAGGS
+76 KETFQESYELIEGGS
-91 AEAEAYSAEFPESQ
+91 AEAEAYNAEFPESQ
-105 KADFYVL
+105 ETDFYVL
-112 DETDPEQLTS
+112 DETDPEQLIS

-127 GKATY
+127 SKASY
-132 SFVTFMKEMS
+132 SFVTFMQEMGG
-142 AQQGNASAVDAKS
+142 QQGGTAAVDAES
-155 GFEDV
+155 GFENV
-160 DMNQLYALLPQL
+160 DLDQLYALVPQL

-177 EAFVASME
+177 EAFTASMD

-198 GILFTKLFYEDLG
+198 GILFTKLFYQDLG

-316 MAIDKSVS
+316 MAVDKSVS

-334 ALVGIMM
+334 ALIGIMM
-341 TILSIAMPKFK
+341 SILSIAMPKFK

-416 MNGVSLMI
+416 MNGVSLLI
-424 IWFGSKQVADSA
+424 IWFGSQQVADSA

-470 VSATRIGEVLDTDLI
+470 VSATRIGEVLDTDLS
-485 ITDPTEAQPSLKNEG
+485 ITDPNDAQPSLKNEG
-500 LITFNNVSYHYPK
+500 LITFKDVSYHYPK

-575 RRNIGYV
+575 RANIGYV
-582 PQKGMLFSGDIASN
+582 PQKGMLFSGNIVSNIA
-596 VLYGKDDASM
+596 YGKDDASTDEIM
-606 DDVMEAIEV
+606 KALEV

-622 SEMEDGIKTAI
+622 SEMEDGIETAI

-646 RLAIAR
+646 RLSIAR

-676 ALRSALH
+676 ALRSALD
-683 AYTNNAT
+683 AYTDNTT

>member
-1 MQMKVIMKYLKPFA
+1 MKVIMKYLKPFA
-15 GMILV
+15 GTILV

-57 EALPSDG
+57 EALPAEG
-64 FALMTLFMNEED
+64 FALMTLFMDEED
-76 KETFQNSYQLIAGGS
+76 KETFQESYELIEGGS
-91 AEAEAYSAEFPESQ
+91 AEAEAYNAEFPESQ
-105 KADFYVL
+105 ETDFYVL
-112 DETDPEQLTS
+112 DETDPEQLIS

-127 GKATY
+127 SKASY
-132 SFVTFMKEMS
+132 SFVTFMQEMGG
-142 AQQGNASAVDAKS
+142 QQGGTAAVDAES
-155 GFEDV
+155 GFADV

-177 EAFVASME
+177 EAFTASMD
-185 VADAAE
+185 VAEAAE

-198 GILFTKLFYEDLG
+198 GILFAKLFYEDLG

-383 EENRFNDANED
+383 EENRFNDANEE
-394 YTYTNRFVQRL
+394 YTFTNRFVQRL

-416 MNGVSLMI
+416 MNGVSLLI
-424 IWFGSKQVADSA
+424 IWFGSQQVADSA

-470 VSATRIGEVLDTDLI
+470 VSATRIGEVLDTDLS
-485 ITDPTEAQPSLKNEG
+485 ITDPVDAQPSLKNEG
-500 LITFNNVSYHYPK
+500 LITFKDVSYHYPK

-575 RRNIGYV
+575 RASIGYV
-582 PQKGMLFSGDIASN
+582 PQKGMLFSGNITSNIA
-596 VLYGKDDASM
+596 YGKGDASTDEIM
-606 DDVMEAIEV
+606 KALEV

-622 SEMEDGIKTAI
+622 SEMEDGIETAI

-676 ALRSALH
+676 ALRSALD
-683 AYTNNAT
+683 AYTDNAT

-721 DALMK
+721 DELMK

>member
-1 MQMKVIMKYLKPFA
+1 MKVIMKYLKPFA
-15 GMILV
+15 GTILV

-57 EALPSDG
+57 EALPAEG
-64 FALMTLFMNEED
+64 FALMTLFMDEED
-76 KETFQNSYQLIAGGS
+76 KETFQESYELIEGGS
-91 AEAEAYSAEFPESQ
+91 AEAEAYNAEFPESQ
-105 KADFYVL
+105 ETDFYVL
-112 DETDPEQLTS
+112 DETDPEQLIS

-127 GKATY
+127 SKASY
-132 SFVTFMKEMS
+132 SFVTFMQEMGG
-142 AQQGNASAVDAKS
+142 QQGGTAAVDAES
-155 GFEDV
+155 GFENV
-160 DMNQLYALLPQL
+160 DLDQLYALVPQL

-177 EAFVASME
+177 EAFTASMD

-198 GILFTKLFYEDLG
+198 GILFTKLFYQDLG

-334 ALVGIMM
+334 ALIGIMM
-341 TILSIAMPKFK
+341 SILSIAMPKFK

-416 MNGVSLMI
+416 MNGVSLLI
-424 IWFGSKQVADSA
+424 IWFGSQQVSDSA

-470 VSATRIGEVLDTDLI
+470 VSATRIGEVLDTDLS
-485 ITDPTEAQPSLKNEG
+485 ITDPNDAQPSLKNEG
-500 LITFNNVSYHYPK
+500 LITFKDVSYHYPK

-575 RRNIGYV
+575 RANIGYV
-582 PQKGMLFSGDIASN
+582 PQKGMLFSGNIVSNIA
-596 VLYGKDDASM
+596 YGKDDASTDEIM
-606 DDVMEAIEV
+606 KALEV

-622 SEMEDGIKTAI
+622 SEMEDGIETAI

-646 RLAIAR
+646 RLSIAR

-676 ALRSALH
+676 ALRSALD
-683 AYTNNAT
+683 AYTDNAT

>member
-1 MQMKVIMKYLKPFA
+1 MKVIMKYLKPFA
-15 GMILV
+15 GTILI

-57 EALPSDG
+57 EALPADG
-64 FALMTLFMNEED
+64 FALMTLFMAEAD
-76 KETFQNSYQLIAGGS
+76 KETFQNSYQLIEGGA

-105 KADFYVL
+105 ETDIYVL
-112 DETDPEQLTS
+112 DETDQEKLSS

-127 GKATY
+127 SKASY
-132 SFVTFMKEMS
+132 SFVTFMQEMS
-142 AQQGNASAVDAKS
+142 AQQGNAAAVDAES
-155 GFEDV
+155 GFEDA

-177 EAFVASME
+177 EAFTASMD
-185 VADAAE
+185 VAAAAE

-334 ALVGIMM
+334 ALIGIMM
-341 TILSIAMPKFK
+341 SILSIAMPKFK

-416 MNGVSLMI
+416 MNGVSLLI
-424 IWFGSKQVADSA
+424 IWFGSQQVADSA

-470 VSATRIGEVLDTDLI
+470 VSATRIGEVLDTDLS
-485 ITDPTEAQPSLKNEG
+485 ITDPNDAQPSLKNEG
-500 LITFNNVSYHYPK
+500 LITFKDVSYHYPK

-575 RRNIGYV
+575 RANIGYV
-582 PQKGMLFSGDIASN
+582 PQKGMLFSGNIVSNIA
-596 VLYGKDDASM
+596 YGKDDASTDEIM
-606 DDVMEAIEV
+606 KALEV

-622 SEMEDGIKTAI
+622 SEMEDGIETAI

-646 RLAIAR
+646 RLSIAR

-676 ALRSALH
+676 ALRSALD
-683 AYTNNAT
+683 AYTDNAT

>member
-1 MQMKVIMKYLKPFA
+1 MKVIMKYLKPFA
-15 GMILV
+15 GTILV

-57 EALPSDG
+57 EALPAEG
-64 FALMTLFMNEED
+64 FALMTLFMDEED
-76 KETFQNSYQLIAGGS
+76 KETFQESYELIEGGS
-91 AEAEAYSAEFPESQ
+91 AEAEAYNAEFPESQ
-105 KADFYVL
+105 ETDFYVL
-112 DETDPEQLTS
+112 DETDPEQLIS

-127 GKATY
+127 SKASY
-132 SFVTFMKEMS
+132 SFVTFMQEMGG
-142 AQQGNASAVDAKS
+142 QQGGTAAVDAES
-155 GFEDV
+155 GFENV
-160 DMNQLYALLPQL
+160 DLDQLYALVPQP

-177 EAFVASME
+177 EAFTASMD

-198 GILFTKLFYEDLG
+198 GILFTKLFYQDLG

-334 ALVGIMM
+334 ALIGIMM
-341 TILSIAMPKFK
+341 SILSIAMPKFK

-416 MNGVSLMI
+416 MNGVSLLI
-424 IWFGSKQVADSA
+424 IWFGSQQVADSA

-470 VSATRIGEVLDTDLI
+470 VSATRIGEVLDTDLS
-485 ITDPTEAQPSLKNEG
+485 ITDPNDAQPSLKNEG
-500 LITFNNVSYHYPK
+500 LITFKDVSYHYPK

-575 RRNIGYV
+575 RANIGYV
-582 PQKGMLFSGDIASN
+582 PQKGMLFSGNIVSNIA
-596 VLYGKDDASM
+596 YGKDDASTDEIM
-606 DDVMEAIEV
+606 KALEV

-622 SEMEDGIKTAI
+622 SEMEDGIETAI

-646 RLAIAR
+646 RLSIAR

-676 ALRSALH
+676 ALRSALD
-683 AYTNNAT
+683 AYTDNAT

>member
-1 MQMKVIMKYLKPFA
+1 MKVIMKYLKPFA
-15 GMILV
+15 GTILV

-57 EALPSDG
+57 EALPAEG
-64 FALMTLFMNEED
+64 FALMTLFMDEED
-76 KETFQNSYQLIAGGS
+76 KETFQESYELIEGGS
-91 AEAEAYSAEFPESQ
+91 AEAEAYNAEFPESQ
-105 KADFYVL
+105 ETDFYVL
-112 DETDPEQLTS
+112 DETDPEQLIS

-127 GKATY
+127 SKASY
-132 SFVTFMKEMS
+132 SFVTFMQEMGG
-142 AQQGNASAVDAKS
+142 QQGGTAAVDAES
-155 GFEDV
+155 GFENV
-160 DMNQLYALLPQL
+160 DLDQLYALVPQL

-177 EAFVASME
+177 EAFTASMD

-198 GILFTKLFYEDLG
+198 GILFTKLFYQDLG

-334 ALVGIMM
+334 ALIGIMM
-341 TILSIAMPKFK
+341 SILSIAMPKFK

-405 MSLLMPAMMLV
+405 MSLLMPATMLV
-416 MNGVSLMI
+416 MNGVSLLI
-424 IWFGSKQVADSA
+424 IWFGSQQVADSA

-470 VSATRIGEVLDTDLI
+470 VSATRIGEVLDTDLS
-485 ITDPTEAQPSLKNEG
+485 ITDPNDAQPSLKNEG
-500 LITFNNVSYHYPK
+500 LITFKDVSYHYPK

-575 RRNIGYV
+575 RANIGYV
-582 PQKGMLFSGDIASN
+582 PQKGMLFSGNIVSNIA
-596 VLYGKDDASM
+596 YGKDDASTDEIM
-606 DDVMEAIEV
+606 KALEV

-622 SEMEDGIKTAI
+622 SEMEDGIETAI

-646 RLAIAR
+646 RLSIAR

-676 ALRSALH
+676 ALRSALD
-683 AYTNNAT
+683 AYTDNAT

>member
-1 MQMKVIMKYLKPFA
+1 MKVIMKYLKPFA
-15 GMILV
+15 GTILV

-57 EALPSDG
+57 EALPAEG
-64 FALMTLFMNEED
+64 FALMTLFMDEED
-76 KETFQNSYQLIAGGS
+76 KETFQESYELIEGGS
-91 AEAEAYSAEFPESQ
+91 AEAEAYNAEFPESQ
-105 KADFYVL
+105 ETDFYVL
-112 DETDPEQLTS
+112 DETDPEQLIS

-127 GKATY
+127 SKASY
-132 SFVTFMKEMS
+132 SFVTFMQEMGG
-142 AQQGNASAVDAKS
+142 QQGGTAAVDAES
-155 GFEDV
+155 GFENV
-160 DMNQLYALLPQL
+160 DLDQLYALVPQL

-177 EAFVASME
+177 EAFAASMD

-198 GILFTKLFYEDLG
+198 GILFTKLFYQDLG

-316 MAIDKSVS
+316 MAVDKSVS

-334 ALVGIMM
+334 ALIGIMM
-341 TILSIAMPKFK
+341 SILSIAMPKFK

-416 MNGVSLMI
+416 MNGVSLLI
-424 IWFGSKQVADSA
+424 IWFGSQQVADSA

-470 VSATRIGEVLDTDLI
+470 VSATRIGEVLDTDLS
-485 ITDPTEAQPSLKNEG
+485 ITDPNDAQPSLKNEG
-500 LITFNNVSYHYPK
+500 LITFKDVSYHYPK

-519 NNISFTAR
+519 NNIFFTAR

-575 RRNIGYV
+575 RANIGYV
-582 PQKGMLFSGDIASN
+582 PQKGMLFSGNIVSNIA
-596 VLYGKDDASM
+596 YGKDDASTDEIM
-606 DDVMEAIEV
+606 KALEV

-622 SEMEDGIKTAI
+622 SEMEDGIETAI

-646 RLAIAR
+646 RLSIAR

-676 ALRSALH
+676 ALRSALD
-683 AYTNNAT
+683 AYTDNAT

>member
-1 MQMKVIMKYLKPFA
+1 MKVIMKYLKPFA
-15 GMILV
+15 GTILV

-57 EALPSDG
+57 EALPAEG
-64 FALMTLFMNEED
+64 FALMTLFMDEED
-76 KETFQNSYQLIAGGS
+76 KETFQESYELIEGGS
-91 AEAEAYSAEFPESQ
+91 AEAEAYNAEFPESQ
-105 KADFYVL
+105 ETDFYVL
-112 DETDPEQLTS
+112 DETDPEQLIS

-127 GKATY
+127 SKASY
-132 SFVTFMKEMS
+132 SFVTFMQEMGG
-142 AQQGNASAVDAKS
+142 QQGGTAAVDAES
-155 GFEDV
+155 GFENV
-160 DMNQLYALLPQL
+160 DLDQLYALVPQL

-177 EAFVASME
+177 EAFTASMD

-334 ALVGIMM
+334 ALIGIMM
-341 TILSIAMPKFK
+341 SILSIAMPKFK

-416 MNGVSLMI
+416 MNGVSLLI
-424 IWFGSKQVADSA
+424 IWFGSQQVADSA

-470 VSATRIGEVLDTDLI
+470 VSATRIGEVLDTDLS
-485 ITDPTEAQPSLKNEG
+485 ITDPNDAQPSLKNEG
-500 LITFNNVSYHYPK
+500 LITFKDVSYHYPK

-575 RRNIGYV
+575 RANIGYV
-582 PQKGMLFSGDIASN
+582 PQKGMLFSGNIVSNIA
-596 VLYGKDDASM
+596 YGKDDASTDEIM
-606 DDVMEAIEV
+606 KALEV

-622 SEMEDGIKTAI
+622 SEMEDGIETAI

-646 RLAIAR
+646 RLSIAR

-676 ALRSALH
+676 ALRSALD
-683 AYTNNAT
+683 AYTDNTT

>member
-1 MQMKVIMKYLKPFA
+1 MKVIMKYLKPFA
-15 GMILV
+15 GTILV

-57 EALPSDG
+57 EALPAEG
-64 FALMTLFMNEED
+64 FALMTLFMDEED
-76 KETFQNSYQLIAGGS
+76 KETFQNSYQLIEGGA

-105 KADFYVL
+105 ETDIYVL
-112 DETDPEQLTS
+112 DETDQEKLSS

-127 GKATY
+127 SKASY
-132 SFVTFMKEMS
+132 SFVTFMQEMGG
-142 AQQGNASAVDAKS
+142 QQGGTAAVDAES
-155 GFEDV
+155 GFENV
-160 DMNQLYALLPQL
+160 DLDQLYALVPQL

-177 EAFVASME
+177 EAFTASMD

-198 GILFTKLFYEDLG
+198 GILFTKLFYQDLG

-334 ALVGIMM
+334 ALIGIMM
-341 TILSIAMPKFK
+341 SILSIAMPKFK

-416 MNGVSLMI
+416 MNGVSLLI
-424 IWFGSKQVADSA
+424 IWFGSQQVADSA

-470 VSATRIGEVLDTDLI
+470 VSATRIGEVLDTDLS
-485 ITDPTEAQPSLKNEG
+485 ITDPNDAQPSLKNEG
-500 LITFNNVSYHYPK
+500 LITFKDVSYHYPK

-575 RRNIGYV
+575 RANIGYV
-582 PQKGMLFSGDIASN
+582 PQKGMLFSGNIVSNIA
-596 VLYGKDDASM
+596 YGKDDASTDEIM
-606 DDVMEAIEV
+606 KALEV

-622 SEMEDGIKTAI
+622 SEMEDGIETAI

-646 RLAIAR
+646 RLSIAR

-676 ALRSALH
+676 ALRSALD
-683 AYTNNAT
+683 AYTDNAT

>member
-1 MQMKVIMKYLKPFA
+1 MKVIMKYLKPFA
-15 GMILV
+15 GTILV

-57 EALPSDG
+57 EALPAEG
-64 FALMTLFMNEED
+64 FALMTLFMDEED
-76 KETFQNSYQLIAGGS
+76 KETFQESYELIEGGS
-91 AEAEAYSAEFPESQ
+91 AEAEAYNAEFPESQ
-105 KADFYVL
+105 ETDFYVL
-112 DETDPEQLTS
+112 DETDPEQLIS

-127 GKATY
+127 SKASY
-132 SFVTFMKEMS
+132 SFVTFMQEMGG
-142 AQQGNASAVDAKS
+142 QQGGTAAVDAES
-155 GFEDV
+155 GFENV
-160 DMNQLYALLPQL
+160 DLDQLYALVPQL

-177 EAFVASME
+177 EAFTASMD

-198 GILFTKLFYEDLG
+198 GILFTKLFYQDLG

-334 ALVGIMM
+334 ALIGIMM
-341 TILSIAMPKFK
+341 SILSIAMPKFK

-416 MNGVSLMI
+416 MNGVSLLI
-424 IWFGSKQVADSA
+424 IWFGSQQVADSA

-470 VSATRIGEVLDTDLI
+470 VSATRIGEVLDTDLS
-485 ITDPTEAQPSLKNEG
+485 ITDPNDAQPSLKNEG
-500 LITFNNVSYHYPK
+500 LITFKDVSYHYPK

-575 RRNIGYV
+575 RANIGYV
-582 PQKGMLFSGDIASN
+582 PQKGMLFSGNIVSNIA
-596 VLYGKDDASM
+596 YGKDDASTDEIM
-606 DDVMEAIEV
+606 KALEV

-622 SEMEDGIKTAI
+622 SEMEDGIETAI

-646 RLAIAR
+646 RLSIAR

-676 ALRSALH
+676 ALRSALD
-683 AYTNNAT
+683 AYTDNAT

-710 DKGRIVGIGTH
+710 DKGRIVGIGAH

>member
-1 MQMKVIMKYLKPFA
+1 MKVIMKYLKPFA
-15 GMILV
+15 GTILI

-57 EALPSDG
+57 EALPADG
-64 FALMTLFMNEED
+64 FALMTLFMAEAD
-76 KETFQNSYQLIAGGS
+76 KETFQNSYQLIEGGS
-91 AEAEAYSAEFPESQ
+91 SEAKAYSEEFPESQ
-105 KADFYVL
+105 ELDFYVL
-112 DETDPEQLTS
+112 DETNPEQLIS

-127 GKATY
+127 SKASY
-132 SFVTFMKEMS
+132 SFVTFMQEMGG
-142 AQQGNASAVDAKS
+142 QQGGTAAVDAES
-155 GFEDV
+155 GFENV
-160 DMNQLYALLPQL
+160 DLDQLYALVPQL

-177 EAFVASME
+177 EAFTASMD

-198 GILFTKLFYEDLG
+198 GILFTKLFYQDLG

-334 ALVGIMM
+334 ALIGIMM
-341 TILSIAMPKFK
+341 SILSIAMPKFK

-416 MNGVSLMI
+416 MNGVSLLI
-424 IWFGSKQVADSA
+424 IWFGSQQVADSA

-470 VSATRIGEVLDTDLI
+470 VSATRIGEVLDTDLS
-485 ITDPTEAQPSLKNEG
+485 ITDPNDAQPSLKNEG
-500 LITFNNVSYHYPK
+500 LITFKDVSYHYPK

-575 RRNIGYV
+575 RANIGYV
-582 PQKGMLFSGDIASN
+582 PQKGMLFSGNVVSNIA
-596 VLYGKDDASM
+596 YGKDDASTDEIM
-606 DDVMEAIEV
+606 KALEV

-622 SEMEDGIKTAI
+622 SEMEDGIETAI

-646 RLAIAR
+646 RLSIAR

-676 ALRSALH
+676 ALRSALD
-683 AYTNNAT
+683 AYTDNAT

>member
-1 MQMKVIMKYLKPFA
+1 M
-15 GMILV
+15 
-20 SLLILFGQAIGELS
+20 
-34 LPNLMS
+34 
-40 DIVNT
+40 
-45 GIQNGGVEQEAP
+45 GG
-57 EALPSDG
+57 
-64 FALMTLFMNEED
+64 
-76 KETFQNSYQLIAGGS
+76 
-91 AEAEAYSAEFPESQ
+91 
-105 KADFYVL
+105 
-112 DETDPEQLTS
+112 
-122 LESIF
+122 
-127 GKATY
+127 
-132 SFVTFMKEMS
+132 
-142 AQQGNASAVDAKS
+142 QQGGTAAVDAES
-155 GFEDV
+155 GFEDA

-177 EAFVASME
+177 EAFTASMD

-219 QYIMTKGAQMLA
+219 SYIMTKGAQMLA

-334 ALVGIMM
+334 ALIGIMM
-341 TILSIAMPKFK
+341 SILSIAMPKFK

-416 MNGVSLMI
+416 MNGVSLLI
-424 IWFGSKQVADSA
+424 IWFGSQQVADSA

-470 VSATRIGEVLDTDLI
+470 VSATRIGEVLDTDLS
-485 ITDPTEAQPSLKNEG
+485 ITDPNDAQPSLKNEG
-500 LITFNNVSYHYPK
+500 LITFKDVSYHYPK

-575 RRNIGYV
+575 RANIGYV
-582 PQKGMLFSGDIASN
+582 PQKGMLFSGNIVSNIA
-596 VLYGKDDASM
+596 YGKDDASTDEIM
-606 DDVMEAIEV
+606 KALEV

-622 SEMEDGIKTAI
+622 SEMEDGIETAI

-646 RLAIAR
+646 RLSIAR

-676 ALRSALH
+676 ALRSALD
-683 AYTNNAT
+683 AYTDNAT